1 MALGDRM
8 YRKGEVL
15 RKEALSQ
22 ANYQNVIIY
31 LEDADLIKSFRDE
44 KIDKKD
50 VLYTLAENRAE
61 MEVLRRRL
69 FRFL

>member
-1 MALGDRM
+1 MQLDDRQ
-8 YRKGEVL
+8 YRKGMDM